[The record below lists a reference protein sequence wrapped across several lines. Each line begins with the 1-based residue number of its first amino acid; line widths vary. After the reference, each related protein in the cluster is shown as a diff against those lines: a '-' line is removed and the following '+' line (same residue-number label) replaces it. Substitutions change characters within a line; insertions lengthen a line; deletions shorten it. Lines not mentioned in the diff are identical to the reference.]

1 LLQTLEIFFER
12 PILNIR
18 QFEGTMDMP
27 YRTAQRFIE
36 KLEEIGILQEV
47 TGHARNSLY
56 IADEVM
62 PALEGT

>member
-1 LLQTLEIFFER
+1 
-12 PILNIR
+12 
-18 QFEGTMDMP
+18 MP